1 MCRTKNKLFSSTF
14 TFTTKENTKIHKF
27 SITSPGKHNFSL
39 NVQKVHAIKTSEN
52 MLSYGFL
59 SRLFLTLYTNK
70 VVYTLALTVFHPTC
84 YRDTVVANTVQ
95 TVTCQ

>member
-1 MCRTKNKLFSSTF
+1 
-14 TFTTKENTKIHKF
+14 
-27 SITSPGKHNFSL
+27 
-39 NVQKVHAIKTSEN
+39 

-70 VVYTLALTVFHPTC
+70 VVYTLALTVFHSTC